1 MSNNIIDKE
10 LFLSLKELC
19 PDLAKSYA
27 AKCIALAGTE
37 EESEKRSIS
46 HTTNFNADCGVQTVK
61 IACTEIYGK
70 EGRKTASNKGSG
82 NANSN
87 TASSNEPAPPP
98 TPPPPPAPASAT
110 SADVTPHVTITPPAS
125 NAHVDGVDT
134 TPPAPVAPPSIQPP
148 NAGGAV
154 SSGNIDLNL

>member
-1 MSNNIIDKE
+1 MSNDIIDKE

-27 AKCIALAGTE
+27 EKCIALAGTE
-37 EESEKRSIS
+37 EGSEKRSIS
-46 HTTNFNADCGVQTVK
+46 HTTNFNADCAVQTVK

-98 TPPPPPAPASAT
+98 IAPPPPAATSAT
-110 SADVTPHVTITPPAS
+110 SADVTPHVAPPTPD
-125 NAHVDGVDT
+125 AHADGVDT
-134 TPPAPVAPPSIQPP
+134 APPASVPPPVQPP
-148 NAGGAV
+148 TPSN
-154 SSGNIDLNL
+154 GNIDLDL